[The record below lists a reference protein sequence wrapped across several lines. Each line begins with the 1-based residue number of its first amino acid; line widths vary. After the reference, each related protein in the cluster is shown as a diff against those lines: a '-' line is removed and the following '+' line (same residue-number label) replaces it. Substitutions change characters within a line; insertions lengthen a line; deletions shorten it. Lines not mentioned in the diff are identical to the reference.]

1 MLKFALKNML
11 TKKVKMIL
19 IILSIVISA
28 SVAILAYNVAE
39 QVNDGLINTTSTYDT
54 IIGPAGSS
62 TQLAMNTLFFTDK
75 PLGTISYEYVEQ
87 LQADDRVNV
96 AIPFAMGDSYNA
108 SKIVGTKPEFLAGK
122 DLREGEMF
130 SGEFEAVVG
139 ASVAKKNG
147 LKIGDEL
154 ITSHGLSENGEK
166 HTANPLKLVGILE
179 ETKTAYDNVVFTD
192 IETVWKVHEHHEDE
206 EHEED
211 HDEDGEHGEETA
223 EGTDQNAPGHTVIE
237 EDHEEDHDEDEE
249 HEGHAEEGTVC
260 AILLK
265 CKTLAYAEE
274 VKKEFAN
281 NSEILTITP
290 AEVIR
295 EIISN
300 VDLSRK
306 IVYLL
311 CIIILIM
318 NIFVISTI
326 TILNM
331 YDSQKDIALMRLI
344 GIGTG
349 KVNILFLIQNAV
361 IGLISTA
368 ISFGVSRLVL
378 SLMSDFVASMG
389 IVLDASKV
397 YAFEWV
403 IMAVV
408 FVISVLPTFI
418 CTIHISR
425 KDIIRN

>member
-19 IILSIVISA
+19 IIASIVISA

-39 QVNDGLINTTSTYDT
+39 QVNDGLINTTSTYDM
-54 IIGPAGSS
+54 IVGPAGSS

-87 LQADDRVNV
+87 LEADSRVNV
-96 AIPFAMGDSYNA
+96 VIPFAMGDSYNS
-108 SKIVGTKPEFLAGK
+108 SKIVGTKSTFLDGK
-122 DLREGEMF
+122 ELAEGEMF
-130 SGEFEAVVG
+130 DDVFEAVVG
-139 ASVAKKNG
+139 SSVAKKFN
-147 LKIGDEL
+147 LKLGDEM

-166 HTANPLKLVGILE
+166 HTGTPLKLVGILE
-179 ETKTAYDNVVFTD
+179 ETNTAYDNVVFTD
-192 IETVWKVHEHHEDE
+192 IETVWKVHDHGDGDHDHEDE
-206 EHEED
+206 EAEEVVDHDETEDEGDVAGHTLPDEEHDEDHED
-211 HDEDGEHGEETA
+211 HD
-223 EGTDQNAPGHTVIE
+223 
-237 EDHEEDHDEDEE
+237 
-249 HEGHAEEGTVC
+249 HAEEGTVC
-260 AILLK
+260 AIIVK
-265 CKTLAYAEE
+265 SKSLAASEE
-274 VKKEFAN
+274 IKLEFAE

-295 EIISN
+295 EVISN

-306 IVYLL
+306 IVYIL
-311 CIIILIM
+311 CVIILIM

-344 GIGTG
+344 GIGTD
-349 KVNILFLIQNAV
+349 KVNVLFLIQNALV
-361 IGLISTA
+361 GLISTA
-368 ISFGVSRLVL
+368 ISFALSRLCL
-378 SLMSDFVASMG
+378 ALMSDFVAARG
-389 IVLDASKV
+389 IVLSASRV
-397 YAFEWV
+397 YPLEWV
-403 IMAVV
+403 IMGVV